1 MRIVL
6 SAVLGQHLQHIA
18 HVLDYFIQPK
28 SSDMYYVTS
37 KYWKLCHIL
46 HGPGAACIRVVD
58 CLCMPSAEVILMQIS
73 PFYLFDK
80 KGYLFTSIW

>member
-1 MRIVL
+1 MEAKVRIVL

-46 HGPGAACIRVVD
+46 HGPGAACYQSGRLSLYAKCRTYANITLLSV
-58 CLCMPSAEVILMQIS
+58 
-73 PFYLFDK
+73 
-80 KGYLFTSIW
+80 